1 MPTSAAP
8 IRENAYYADG
18 SIQWRGFKLNG
29 EMHGDWEFFRKDGS
43 LMRSGSFASGR
54 QVGTW
59 RTFDRS
65 GALIKET
72 EFTANPN
79 SSSSS

>member
-1 MPTSAAP
+1 MAARDEP
-8 IRENAYYADG
+8 VEETAHYGNGQLKYTGHRIDG
-18 SIQWRGFKLNG
+18 GL
-29 EMHGDWEFFRKDGS
+29 HGSWTWYRKDGS
-43 LMRSGSFASGR
+43 VMRTGTLERGR

-72 EFTANPN
+72 TFD
-79 SSSSS
+79 

>member
-1 MPTSAAP
+1 MASRDEPVEETAHYDNG
-8 IRENAYYADG
+8 RLKYTGFRLDG
-18 SIQWRGFKLNG
+18 EF
-29 EMHGDWEFFRKDGS
+29 HGAWTWYRKDGS
-43 LMRSGSFASGR
+43 VMRTGTLERGR

-72 EFTANPN
+72 TYD
-79 SSSSS
+79 